1 VREVLVRVRIG
12 EDVDIKD
19 ADYGIHL
26 RVSCEH
32 DLVHD
37 RYLPIWLE
45 LTIEGHDGPN
55 LFRRIEVRDGRPELV
70 AMSWWSMPGQREIK
84 QKDLRNLPV
93 ASILDE
99 VYPTFVTHVDHAN
112 KQVLVAAGDSP
123 AFYAA
128 RKFVDNIRAGPT
140 HRAITPELLKAVA
153 DVYRRNIDRAPTQ
166 AVARSFG
173 VKSRMAST
181 YVDRA
186 RRDGY
191 LPPTKQGKKKA

>member
-1 VREVLVRVRIG
+1 VRVRIG

-19 ADYGIHL
+19 ADYGIHV

-32 DLVHD
+32 EEVHD

-70 AMSWWSMPGQREIK
+70 AMSWWSMPGQREIR

-99 VYPTFVTHVDHAN
+99 VYPAFVIRVDHAN
-112 KQVLVAAGDSP
+112 KQVLGAAGDSP

-128 RKFVDNIRAGPT
+128 RRFVDNIRAGPT
-140 HRAITPELLKAVA
+140 HRAVTPELLRSVA
-153 DVYRRNIDRAPTQ
+153 EVYRRNIDRAPTQ

-186 RRDGY
+186 RRAGY